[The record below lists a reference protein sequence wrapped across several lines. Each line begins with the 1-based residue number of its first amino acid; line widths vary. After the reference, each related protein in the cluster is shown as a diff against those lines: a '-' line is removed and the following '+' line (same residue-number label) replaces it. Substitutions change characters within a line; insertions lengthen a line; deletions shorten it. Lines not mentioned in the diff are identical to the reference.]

1 MKIQLIKIKKFNLFK
16 NINILKY
23 VFKLTSNNIDFNE
36 PFSPNGQNLILN
48 GSIHS
53 SSPSYYYGMNG
64 SSDNTDVNNITT
76 NGGSIGTPR
85 QLQHPK
91 LEFNSIEE
99 KDAFL
104 IFRALCKLSMKHLPD
119 DQDPRYI

>member
-1 MKIQLIKIKKFNLFK
+1 MKMLNKIERFFSILIFIKFSQLFK
-16 NINILKY
+16 S
-23 VFKLTSNNIDFNE
+23 TNIDFNE
-36 PFSPNGQNLILN
+36 PLSPNEQNIILN

-64 SSDNTDVNNITT
+64 SSENTDLNITA
-76 NGGSIGTPR
+76 NGSIGTPR
-85 QLQHPK
+85 QQLQQK

-119 DQDPRYI
+119 EQDPRLKF